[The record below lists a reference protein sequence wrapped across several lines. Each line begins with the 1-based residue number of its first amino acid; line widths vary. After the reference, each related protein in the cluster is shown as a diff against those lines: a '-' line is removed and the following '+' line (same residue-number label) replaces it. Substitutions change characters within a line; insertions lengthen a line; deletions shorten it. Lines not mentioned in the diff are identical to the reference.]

1 MSTDQIVFSSRRDRI
16 SEGSGI
22 TVTAR
27 FLDAGAATTPTN
39 VKYRLDNLDSGI
51 TGADWTT
58 VATGQT
64 ASIAIAGSTNECRT
78 QLPIEQWQ
86 LTVAADYGLSSQYT
100 ETFIYEVR
108 NTHLRVA
115 S

>member
-39 VKYRLDNLDSGI
+39 VRYRLDNLDSGI
-51 TGADWTT
+51 TGADWTP
-58 VATGQT
+58 VSTGTT
-64 ASIAIAGSTNECRT
+64 ASIAIPGSTNECRT

-86 LTVAADYGLSSQYT
+86 LTVSADYGLAT
-100 ETFIYEVR
+100 EFREAFLYEVR
-108 NTHLRVA
+108 NLGLGA